1 MRRKAYASPVF
12 RPTPR
17 VGPIMEKLVILS
29 DIHANL
35 PALEAVAADVARRGL
50 VSAPLCFLGD
60 AVNLGPF
67 PAETVALL
75 RSMKPAFRVRGNHD
89 RYAAEATPRPELER
103 YLHCPEGADHALWT
117 AAALTAEDKRWLGSA
132 PATASFRLGGVEFSC
147 FHASPES
154 DEVPF
159 RPGSAAGNFL
169 CGHIHSPYVL
179 TFPGG
184 LAVNPGSVGGPL
196 DRNTAAAYAVLSV
209 NGSVSA
215 EIIRVPYDLD
225 AFSAGLARRAVPWG
239 EAINAVVRKA
249 HFQ

>member
-1 MRRKAYASPVF
+1 
-12 RPTPR
+12 
-17 VGPIMEKLVILS
+17 MEKLVILS

-35 PALEAVAADVARRGL
+35 PALEAVAADIARRGL
-50 VSAPLCFLGD
+50 ASAPLCFLGD

-75 RSMKPAFRVRGNHD
+75 RSLKPAFRVRGNHD
-89 RYAAEATPRPELER
+89 RYAADSPPRQELER
-103 YLHCPEGADHALWT
+103 YLRCSEGADHALWT
-117 AAALTAEDKRWLGSA
+117 AAALTAEDKNWLGAA
-132 PATASFRLGGVEFSC
+132 PAAASFRLGGAEFNC

-154 DEVPF
+154 DEIPF
-159 RPGSAAGNFL
+159 RPGAVPGNFL

-209 NGSVSA
+209 NGAVSA
-215 EIIRVPYDLD
+215 EIVRVPYDLE
-225 AFSAGLARRAVPWG
+225 AFSAGLARRQVPWG
-239 EAINAVVRKA
+239 AAINAVVRKA
-249 HFQ
+249 QF

>member
-1 MRRKAYASPVF
+1 
-12 RPTPR
+12 
-17 VGPIMEKLVILS
+17 MEKLVILS

-35 PALEAVAADVARRGL
+35 PALEAVTADISRRGL
-50 VSAPLCFLGD
+50 ASAPLCFLGD

-67 PAETVALL
+67 PSETVGLL

-89 RYAAEATPRPELER
+89 RYSSEATPRQELER
-103 YLHCPEGADHALWT
+103 YLQCPEGADHALWT
-117 AAALTAEDKRWLGSA
+117 AAALTAEDKNWLGAA
-132 PATASFRLGGVEFSC
+132 PAAASFRLGGVEFTC
-147 FHASPES
+147 FHASAES

-159 RPGSAAGNFL
+159 RPGSVPGNFL

-209 NGSVSA
+209 NGEARA
-215 EIIRVPYDLD
+215 EIVRVPYDMN
-225 AFSAGLARRAVPWG
+225 AFSAGLAGRRVPWG
-239 EAINAVVRKA
+239 DAIDAVVRKA
-249 HFQ
+249 HF